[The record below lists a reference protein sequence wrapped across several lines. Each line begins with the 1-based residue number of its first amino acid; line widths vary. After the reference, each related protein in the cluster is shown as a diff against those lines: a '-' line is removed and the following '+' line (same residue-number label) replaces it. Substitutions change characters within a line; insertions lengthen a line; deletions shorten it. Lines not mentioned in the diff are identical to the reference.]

1 MTSSVLLNVAF
12 VCNFAYLNY
21 IMNFSKVNI
30 RDLLR
35 TTKFLILL
43 VLTFSKKIKK
53 PALPSV
59 KLTRRA
65 DAIPKLYS
73 WGVAP
78 NPTLAVWQEGK
89 ACCLSLCEGSV
100 SLRSVKGRVVFS
112 AKISTLKPLTALSLY
127 VSKNVEIYRLTGRSP
142 STVPRGGWGCRGQSP
157 LHSPPSIKEP
167 V

>member
-1 MTSSVLLNVAF
+1 MSFDTAYQNTGLLQRAKGGFAPCRSAPILGSRWQPPVL
-12 VCNFAYLNY
+12 FAL
-21 IMNFSKVNI
+21 FKG
-30 RDLLR
+30 
-35 TTKFLILL
+35 
-43 VLTFSKKIKK
+43 
-53 PALPSV
+53 
-59 KLTRRA
+59 RA

>member
-1 MTSSVLLNVAF
+1 MIKCSVTLVKSNSLWVLTLRIKTRGSCRGLKGALPP
-12 VCNFAYLNY
+12 A
-21 IMNFSKVNI
+21 
-30 RDLLR
+30 DLLPKSQSR
-35 TTKFLILL
+35 WQPP
-43 VLTFSKKIKK
+43 VLF
-53 PALPSV
+53 ALW
-59 KLTRRA
+59 KGRA
-65 DAIPKLYS
+65 DAIPKLYF

-89 ACCLSLCEGSV
+89 ATRLSLCEGSV

-142 STVPRGGWGCRGQSP
+142 ATVPRGGWGCRGQSP
-157 LHSPPSIKEP
+157 LHSPPFIMEP